1 VAQIDRFIDEGV
13 VADQM
18 TKKDPT
24 AEKFLLYIDILGFT
38 EMAIKEPRKVERIFA
53 TIDSLN
59 VHQHGAFKTIVFSDT
74 ILVYN
79 NQPAVTDEEKNYLV
93 WYLIEFA
100 EDLDHRLTGQD
111 VYFRAIITSGKFKHY
126 QLENVECF
134 FGQALINAYLQ
145 EKDIPAIGLFIDAAC
160 NAHNEYFR
168 VEPFGNGLFF
178 VYLNRAL
185 ESLHEMNGG
194 KYPVIDPSILAMEFP
209 YLPWQVRFLK
219 DIYQQM
225 RTHKD
230 AKVRS
235 KSLATWDFYK
245 RRYDTMLTALEHG
258 GFVLSSL
265 VNDSWFAEEVKAMER
280 DIRDFKRSRGPQTK
294 R

>member
-1 VAQIDRFIDEGV
+1 MSGGM
-13 VADQM
+13 ADKM

-38 EMAIKEPRKVERIFA
+38 EMALEKPRKVEQIFA
-53 TIDSLN
+53 TIDTLN
-59 VHQHGAFKTIVFSDT
+59 VHQHGSFKTIVFSDT

-79 NQPAVTDEEKNYLV
+79 KQTAVTDKEKNYLV
-93 WYLIEFA
+93 LYLIEFA
-100 EDLDHRLTGQD
+100 EDLHHRLTGQD

-134 FGQALINAYLQ
+134 FGQALVNAYRQ

-168 VEPFGNGLFF
+168 LEPFGNGLSF

-185 ESLHEMNGG
+185 ESLHEMSGG
-194 KYPVIDPSILAMEFP
+194 KYPVIDPSILAMGFP
-209 YLPWQVRFLK
+209 FLPWQVRFLK

-225 RTHKD
+225 RTHKN
-230 AKVRS
+230 AKVRI
-235 KSLATWDFYK
+235 KSLATWDFHK
-245 RRYDTMLTALEHG
+245 RRYNTMLSALEQG
-258 GFVLSSL
+258 GFALSNL
-265 VNDSWFAEEVKAMER
+265 VNDSWFDEEAKTMER
-280 DIRDFKRSRGPQTK
+280 DIYDFKRIIESEGQV
-294 R
+294 